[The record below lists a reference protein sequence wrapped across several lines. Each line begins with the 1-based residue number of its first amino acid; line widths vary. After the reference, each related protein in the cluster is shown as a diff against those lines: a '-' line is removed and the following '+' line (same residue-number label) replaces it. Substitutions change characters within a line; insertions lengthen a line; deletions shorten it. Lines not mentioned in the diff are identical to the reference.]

1 MSAICDAF
9 FSNGLVIL
17 NTYVLWH
24 SYLFVFFL
32 FFQKNIPFLDA
43 VFRLGKFFVQT
54 LWFFKN
60 ILLFL
65 KFLILFFNHRFRVL
79 LLHLTSILLFILFSV
94 CFTLLECASFKQFS
108 HYYFFSFLILLL
120 DICTWSQ
127 FPYLL
132 NFTFRD
138 ISLLSA

>member
-32 FFQKNIPFLDA
+32 FFQKNIPFLDV

-54 LWFFKN
+54 LWFLKN
-60 ILLFL
+60 ILLLL
-65 KFLILFFNHRFRVL
+65 KFLILFFNPRFRVL
-79 LLHLTSILLFILFSV
+79 LSHLTSILLFILFSM
-94 CFTLLECASFKQFS
+94 CFTLLECAFFKQFT

-120 DICTWSQ
+120 DICT
-127 FPYLL
+127 
-132 NFTFRD
+132 
-138 ISLLSA
+138 